1 MDWFEE
7 MYNELYEKKKSQEAV
22 YEARIRE
29 LEEQC
34 AMLESK
40 ISELIIANRGQ
51 SVSIPESNDKLQEF
65 SLPSKKKDG
74 IDDVKSVEP
83 LTEGL
88 SKLEAKAIQVRVRIC
103 DSYII

>member
-1 MDWFEE
+1 

-34 AMLESK
+34 EILRLKVSEFDNIPSAK
-40 ISELIIANRGQ
+40 ITERKDDLRQ
-51 SVSIPESNDKLQEF
+51 VDESNKNKGESDT
-65 SLPSKKKDG
+65 
-74 IDDVKSVEP
+74 DVKSVAP

-88 SKLEAKAIQVRVRIC
+88 SKLEAKALQVRVRIYFKFNC
-103 DSYII
+103 SN